1 MRSARQPLFPYGG
14 RRDAR
19 PARGA
24 LALEAHDLS
33 VRYPSAERPA
43 LQGVSLAVSPGTCV
57 ALVGPNGAGK
67 STLLKTAA
75 GLLPIASGALTVLG
89 APVGTFR
96 HRVAYLAQRG
106 ELDWSF
112 PISVR
117 RLVLTGRYP
126 YLGWLRWPTREDWW
140 KADEALARLQ
150 LSDLAER
157 QIGELSGG
165 QQQRALLARALAQD
179 ADLLLLDEPLNAVD
193 ATTREIVSA
202 VLHDLQRQGKTVV
215 VATHDL
221 DRLQTDFDYAL
232 FLMDGRVVVRG
243 VGAVSAQAHVAFDM
257 NGQRMVTA

>member
-1 MRSARQPLFPYGG
+1 MGGRPIFPYGG
-14 RRDAR
+14 RRLVSAAGDA
-19 PARGA
+19 P
-24 LALEAHDLS
+24 ALEAHDLS
-33 VRYPSAERPA
+33 VRYPGAERPA
-43 LQGVSLAVSPGTCV
+43 LQGVSLTVPLGTRV

-75 GLLPIASGALTVLG
+75 GLLPVASGALSVFG
-89 APVGTFR
+89 ARVGTFP

-126 YLGWLRWPTREDWW
+126 HLGWLRWPTREDWR

-193 ATTREIVSA
+193 AATREVVSS
-202 VLHDLQRQGKTVV
+202 VLRDLQREDKTVI

-221 DRLQTDFDYAL
+221 DRLQTDFDDAL
-232 FLMDGRVVVRG
+232 FLMDGRVVARG
-243 VGAVSAQAHVAFDM
+243 VGAVSEHSHAVFDL
-257 NGQRMVTA
+257 NGQTMVTA